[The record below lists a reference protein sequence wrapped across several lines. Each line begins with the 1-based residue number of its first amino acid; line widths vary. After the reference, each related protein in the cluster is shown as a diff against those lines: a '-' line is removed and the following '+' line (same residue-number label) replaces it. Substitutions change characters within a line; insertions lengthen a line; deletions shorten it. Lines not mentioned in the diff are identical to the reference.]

1 MAESSSSSSSSSSRH
16 SSSLL
21 FSSSS
26 SSSNNNNESLL
37 LSSSSSSSNNA
48 KTIGTEYEG
57 YRKWRGIVK
66 GNNNCLYCIPFY
78 ATQILKIDPSTD
90 QTTLVG
96 QIYEG
101 DFKWYN
107 GFAHGDFIYGIPY
120 NAQQFLKY
128 NIITETSELVGGDII
143 DIGEEDED
151 DDFKWRSGAVADDGC
166 FYCFPYEHNRILKFN
181 PKDDTVVFVGE
192 EIEGYYKFSGTVKA
206 KNGCLYGIP
215 FDANRVAKFNVA
227 LEEVTFIGDNYGGGD
242 DEEDDASFDVSK
254 GSGWMGGVEG
264 TDDNIYGVPFN
275 QNQWLKID
283 IVTDTTSLIGDD
295 LSKYGNYKYDGGV
308 VGEDRIVYA
317 IPSDATIITKFNT
330 TTEQMSEVRNRHED
344 NNYNADNGDDKWSGG
359 VLHPNG
365 HIYCAP
371 YCHNNVLKIKTN
383 HIRDE
388 GNMLLQSNSSLTE
401 FNEYINSN
409 QFEYIYVTHKAF
421 YDRLVSYRNSL
432 IVMNAKLALE

>member
-1 MAESSSSSSSSSSRH
+1 MAKSLSSSSSSRH
-16 SSSLL
+16 SSSPL
-21 FSSSS
+21 SPSSS

-37 LSSSSSSSNNA
+37 LSSSSSNNA

-66 GNNNCLYCIPFY
+66 GNNKCLYCIPFY
-78 ATQILKIDPSTD
+78 AKQILKIDPSNND

-120 NAQQFLKY
+120 NAKQFLKY

-143 DIGEEDED
+143 LEE
-151 DDFKWRSGAVADDGC
+151 DDFKWRSGAFADDGC

-192 EIEGYYKFSGTVKA
+192 EMEGYYKFSGTVKA

-215 FDANRVAKFNVA
+215 FDASRVAKFNVA
-227 LEEVTFIGDNYGGGD
+227 IEEVTFIGDNYGDDGD
-242 DEEDDASFDVSK
+242 EDDSFDVYK
-254 GSGWMGGVEG
+254 GSSWMGGFEG

-275 QNQWLKID
+275 QNRWLKID
-283 IVTDTTSLIGDD
+283 IVTETTSLIGDD

-317 IPSDATIITKFNT
+317 IPSDANIITKLNT
-330 TTEQMSEVRNRHED
+330 TTQQMSEVRNRHD
-344 NNYNADNGDDKWSGG
+344 GNYNVDSGDDKWSGG

-371 YCHNNVLKIKTN
+371 YCNKNVLKIKTN
-383 HIRDE
+383 HLRDE
-388 GNMLLQSNSSLTE
+388 GNMLLRSNSSLTE

-409 QFEYIYVTHKAF
+409 QFEYIYVTHKTF
-421 YDRLVSYRNSL
+421 YDRLVSYRTSL
-432 IVMNAKLALE
+432 IVENAKLALE